1 MFVVFSNTHARALP
15 FAREQDVTIGL
26 WLHGVDRAIF
36 PLNDLRDARLWQ
48 CSCSKAGFNPASDAN
63 VFFHNC
69 KSMDEWSACKVSMPL
84 C

>member
-1 MFVVFSNTHARALP
+1 M
-15 FAREQDVTIGL
+15 TIGL

-36 PLNDLRDARLWQ
+36 PLNDFRDARLWE
-48 CSCSKAGFNPASDAN
+48 CSCNKPGFNPGSDAN

-69 KSMDEWSACKVSMPL
+69 KSTDDLRACKASMPL

>member
-1 MFVVFSNTHARALP
+1 MSRATACTL
-15 FAREQDVTIGL
+15 QDVTVGM

-36 PLNDLRDARLWQ
+36 PLNDLRDARLWT
-48 CSCSKAGFNPASDAN
+48 CSCKDHDFKPNGDAN

-69 KSMDEWSACKVSMPL
+69 KFIDELRACKAALPL